1 MFTTLRNAWKI
12 PELRKKIIFT
22 LIVMLIYRLG
32 NCVPVPYVNV
42 VALNNYF
49 TQQLANT
56 VLGLYN
62 AMSGSAFSQ
71 ATVFALGIQPYINA
85 SIIIELLTIAI
96 PALERLAKEDG
107 EEGRKKIAEI
117 TRVVTIALGCIMA
130 LGIILGLGSGAMAK
144 GANANFFDYA
154 LVFVVLAAGTAFTMW
169 IGERITEN
177 GIGNGVSL
185 LIFVGII
192 ASFPGEV
199 FTGIQSVIAKPLTAW
214 FIPLVIV
221 GVLLIIV
228 GIVFVDSGVRRVP
241 VQYAKRM
248 VGRKMYGGQST
259 HIPMKVNSSG
269 VMPLIF
275 AISVIQLPGM
285 IANFWPTSGFALWY
299 GKWFSASSWLY
310 MVVYALLI
318 LFFTYFYTSITF
330 NPVEMSKNLQQNGG
344 FIPGIRP
351 GKPTADYLA
360 RISNRITLFGA
371 LYLALIAVIPSAILV
386 LTGSHAPFTATGILI
401 VVSVAMETSS
411 QLEAQMM
418 MRHYKGFMK

>member
-1 MFTTLRNAWKI
+1 MLETFRTAWKV
-12 PELRKKIIFT
+12 EDLRKKIIYT
-22 LIVMLIYRLG
+22 LIMLLIYRVG
-32 NCVPVPYVNV
+32 SVIPTPGVNV
-42 VALNNYF
+42 DYIAQQVNNISMLGMLDFINGQNFSNF
-49 TQQLANT
+49 TIF
-56 VLGLYN
+56 
-62 AMSGSAFSQ
+62 AM
-71 ATVFALGIQPYINA
+71 GISPYITS
-85 SIIIELLTIAI
+85 SIIMQLLTIAI
-96 PALERLAKEDG
+96 PSLERLQKEG

-199 FTGIQSVIAKPLTAW
+199 FTGIQSVIAKPVTAW

-351 GKPTADYLA
+351 GRPTSDYLTKILNYIIFVGA
-360 RISNRITLFGA
+360 IGLIIVCVVPIFFNGVFGA
-371 LYLALIAVIPSAILV
+371 SVSFGGTSII
-386 LTGSHAPFTATGILI
+386 I
-401 VVSVAMETSS
+401 VVGVVLETIKQIES
-411 QLEAQMM
+411 QMAV
-418 MRHYKGFMK
+418 RYYKGFLND